1 MPSLFETIFG
11 TAADAASQAAGLA
24 LANTAYNRLED
35 VGEQAVAGTYV
46 DGRYIPGAMDL
57 AQMGLE
63 QTAFQPY
70 TVRSTMGGAFGVTPD
85 QYGNLQAA
93 FGLSPQEAALQSQL
107 MGGAGSMFEQAM
119 MPTGAREA
127 DIYGRIRAMQ
137 TPEEER
143 QRLALE
149 ERLASQG
156 RLGVQTAQ
164 YGGTP
169 EQLAMAQAQTQAQN
183 QAALMAMQQAQAEQ
197 MQQSQL
203 GQQFLAGAY
212 TPQSQ
217 LLNMQQATQLY
228 PQLSQQAQFQGAG
241 LFGEAAMGGLEALLS
256 SALGQADV
264 LGQVGAGLL
273 NVNRNA

>member
-1 MPSLFETIFG
+1 MGLLQDFLTKG
-11 TAADAASQAAGLA
+11 AGAA
-24 LANTAYNRLED
+24 LATMGYNRLEN
-35 VGEQAVAGTYV
+35 VGEQALQGTYLDDGTYV
-46 DGRYIPGAMDL
+46 PGALDI
-57 AQMGLE
+57 AQMGLQ

-119 MPTGAREA
+119 MPTGQREA

-137 TPEEER
+137 TPEEQR

-149 ERLASQG
+149 ERLAAQG
-156 RLGVQTAQ
+156 RLGVQSNL

-169 EQLAMAQAQTQAQN
+169 EQLAMAQAQTEAQN

-197 MQQSQL
+197 AQQGQL
-203 GQQFLAGAY
+203 AQQFLSGAY
-212 TPQSQ
+212 TPQAQ

-228 PQLSQQAQFQGAG
+228 PQLAQQAQFQGAG
-241 LFGEAAMGGLEALLS
+241 LFGEAAMGGLEALLG
-256 SALGQADV
+256 SAVAQGNILGTI
-264 LGQVGAGLL
+264 GAGLL
-273 NVNRNA
+273 KG